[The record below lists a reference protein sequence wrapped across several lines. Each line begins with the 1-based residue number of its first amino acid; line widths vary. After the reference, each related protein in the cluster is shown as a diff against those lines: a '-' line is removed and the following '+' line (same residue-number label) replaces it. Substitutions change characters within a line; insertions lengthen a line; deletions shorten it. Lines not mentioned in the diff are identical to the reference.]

1 MELLKSFVINEPVK
15 QAVYDYFIK
24 TLEKEI
30 IDNALSGKD
39 VSGYK
44 EAKQI
49 IDRAFNNLEGQYA
62 NKKQNNQDPR

>member
-1 MELLKSFVINEPVK
+1 MELLESFVINEPVK